1 MWHEIRSI
9 NRVLSKVEKTKVVSD
24 NQVSSDDTG
33 SPEVQVALL
42 SERISLLTGHL
53 NSHKK
58 DFSSRVG
65 LMRLVGRRKR
75 LLAYL
80 KREDAS
86 RYEALILKLNLR
98 K

>member
-1 MWHEIRSI
+1 
-9 NRVLSKVEKTKVVSD
+9 VLSKAEKTKVVSD
-24 NQVSSDDTG
+24 NRQSPDDTG
-33 SPEVQVALL
+33 SPEVQVSML
-42 SERISLLTGHL
+42 SERISLLTSHL
-53 NSHKK
+53 KSHKR

-86 RYEALILKLNLR
+86 RYEALIQKLNLR

>member
-1 MWHEIRSI
+1 
-9 NRVLSKVEKTKVVSD
+9 VLSKVEKNRVVSD
-24 NQVSSDDTG
+24 NRQSAEDTG
-33 SPEVQVALL
+33 SPEVQVAML
-42 SERISLLTGHL
+42 SERIGLLTSHL
-53 NSHKK
+53 NSHKR

-80 KREDAS
+80 KKEDAS
-86 RYEALILKLNLR
+86 RYDSLIQKLNLR

>member
-9 NRVLSKVEKTKVVSD
+9 NRVLSKVEKTKIVSD
-24 NQVSSDDTG
+24 NRLSPDDTG
-33 SPEVQVALL
+33 SPEVQVAML

-53 NSHKK
+53 NSNKG

-80 KREDAS
+80 KKEDSS
-86 RYEALILKLNLR
+86 RYETLIRKLNLR

>member
-1 MWHEIRSI
+1 MWREIRSI
-9 NRVLSKVEKTKVVSD
+9 NRVLSKAEKIKVVSD
-24 NQVSSDDTG
+24 NRQSPEDTG
-33 SPEVQVALL
+33 SPEVQVAML
-42 SERISLLTGHL
+42 SERISLLTSHL
-53 NSHKK
+53 NSHKR

-80 KREDAS
+80 KKEDAS
-86 RYEALILKLNLR
+86 RYEALIQKLNLR

>member
-9 NRVLSKVEKTKVVSD
+9 NRVLSKVEKTKIVSD
-24 NQVSSDDTG
+24 NRLSPDDSG
-33 SPEVQVALL
+33 SPEVQVAML

-53 NSHKK
+53 NSNKR

-80 KREDAS
+80 KKEDAS
-86 RYEALILKLNLR
+86 RYEALIQKLNLR

>member
-1 MWHEIRSI
+1 M
-9 NRVLSKVEKTKVVSD
+9 LSKAEKKQIVSD
-24 NQVSSDDTG
+24 NRQGPEDTG
-33 SPEVQVALL
+33 SPEVQVAMLT
-42 SERISLLTGHL
+42 ERISLLTEHL
-53 NSHKK
+53 KSHKR

-80 KREDAS
+80 KKEDAS
-86 RYEALILKLNLR
+86 RYEALIQKLNLR

>member
-1 MWHEIRSI
+1 M
-9 NRVLSKVEKTKVVSD
+9 LSKAEKTKVVSD
-24 NQVSSDDTG
+24 NRQSPDDTG
-33 SPEVQVALL
+33 SPEVQVSML
-42 SERISLLTGHL
+42 SERISLLTSHL
-53 NSHKK
+53 KSHKR

-86 RYEALILKLNLR
+86 RYEALIQKLNLR